1 MSRASGLAAAG
12 DDAMP
17 EPITVVGVGLG
28 FVALTSHLARRYFET
43 AKEVADIFIGFV
55 ALVLCLPA
63 LFVCAAIIR
72 LSSIGPVFY
81 RQQRVGKDG
90 KPFMMYKFRTM
101 RTDAELAT
109 GAVWAA
115 HGDSRVV
122 PACRWMRR
130 SHVDE
135 LPQIINV
142 IKGEMSLVGPRPER
156 PEILNELEKAYPD
169 VRKRLAVRPG
179 ITGLAQVR
187 NGYDTTIEA
196 FRTKLE
202 ADLEYIERRNWSME
216 FRIMAATI
224 GKFHDRTAH

>member
-1 MSRASGLAAAG
+1 MSQALAAAG

-17 EPITVVGVGLG
+17 EPVTIVGVGLG

-43 AKEVADIFIGFV
+43 AKEVADIVIGFV
-55 ALVLCLPA
+55 ALVLCFPVLA
-63 LFVCAAIIR
+63 VCAAIIR
-72 LSSIGPVFY
+72 LSSDGPVFY
-81 RQQRVGKDG
+81 RQNRVGKKG
-90 KPFMMYKFRTM
+90 KLFMMYKFRTM
-101 RTDAELAT
+101 HTGAELGT

-115 HGDSRVV
+115 RGDSRVV
-122 PACRWMRR
+122 PVCRWMRR

-135 LPQIINV
+135 LPQLINV

-156 PEILNELEKAYPD
+156 PEILSELEKTYPD

-187 NGYDTTIEA
+187 NGYDTTVEA
-196 FRTKLE
+196 FRAKLE

-216 FRIMAATI
+216 FRIMAATV
-224 GKFHDRTAH
+224 GKLHDRTAH